1 MPALTVVKT
10 KMAAIRS
17 SFNNDVKR
25 IRNAPQYSNQGKA
38 QELAKSLIAHRK
50 QAASLRK
57 DFGTDNESVRL
68 SLTSKLFGLDK
79 NADPA
84 SVLVFRDAQDRAA
97 KLDNPDDAASMLKR
111 ATEQG
116 DTLLA
121 RAVASHAHSR
131 KWSDITET
139 YAESTGLTA
148 ELDDLDALPSGGALG
163 LAVTALF
170 SIPTPSELQ
179 ATIGAV
185 SDTQLQRI
193 ADGQE
198 SQ

>member
-1 MPALTVVKT
+1 MPALTDVKT
-10 KMAAIRS
+10 KMAGIRA
-17 SFNNDVKR
+17 SFNNDVQR
-25 IRNAPQYSNQGKA
+25 IRNTTQYSEQGKM
-38 QELAKSLIAHRK
+38 QELAKSLIAHRR
-50 QAASLRK
+50 QAASLRS

-68 SLTSKLFGLDK
+68 SLTSKLFGIPK

-84 SVLVFRDAQDRAA
+84 TVLVYRDAMDRAA

-116 DTLLA
+116 DPLLA

-139 YAESTGLTA
+139 YAESTGLAA
-148 ELDDLDALPSGGALG
+148 ELDDLNALPSGGALG

-170 SIPTPSELQ
+170 SVPAPPELR

-185 SDTQLQRI
+185 TDTQLQRI

-198 SQ
+198 SE